1 MEVNQFFEKSILEYE
16 SLRSEYQ
23 NFIVEKFDKQ
33 DFIDYNEILFSAHSC
48 AIEGNSFSV
57 NDTRELKERGLGMI
71 PYGKTLYEAF
81 EILDHFNAYE
91 FLLNRLD
98 EPLSEKLLKD
108 THILLTEHTLP
119 YRVKGAVP
127 GEYTDTDMAAGD
139 TIFGDHTKLIPQVPK
154 LLENTQS
161 EIDKG
166 NIHPVILAAR
176 FHCFFEFLHPFRD
189 GNGRI
194 GRLFSNFIML
204 KCNHPMIIISKEDK
218 EQYISSLIFYG
229 KERTD
234 EFIIDFFFKTAIKR
248 MNGEIQEKKN
258 LTQNF
263 VQGMDSIHKLR
274 TEINFT
280 SG

>member
-1 MEVNQFFEKSILEYE
+1 MDVNRFFEKSILEYE
-16 SLRSEYQ
+16 SLRIEYQ
-23 NFIVEKFDKQ
+23 SFIVDKFDKQ

-57 NDTRELKERGLGMI
+57 NDSRELKEKGLSMI

-91 FLLNRLD
+91 FLLNRFD
-98 EPLSEKLLKD
+98 EPLNEKLLKE
-108 THILLTEHTLP
+108 THRLLTEHTLP
-119 YRVKGAVP
+119 YRVKGAIP

-154 LLENTQS
+154 LLESTQS

-166 NIHPVILAAR
+166 NIHPVILSAR

-194 GRLFSNFIML
+194 GRLFSNFILL
-204 KCNHPMIIISKEDK
+204 KYNHPMIIVSKEDK
-218 EQYISSLIFYG
+218 EHYISSLNFYR
-229 KERTD
+229 KERSD
-234 EFIIDFFFKTAIKR
+234 EYIIDFFFKTAINR
-248 MNGEIQEKKN
+248 MKSEIQEKKN

-263 VQGMDSIHKLR
+263 IQGMDSVHKLR
-274 TEINFT
+274 TEEL
-280 SG
+280 

>member
-23 NFIVEKFDKQ
+23 NFIVEKFDRQ

-57 NDTRELKERGLGMI
+57 NDTRELKEKGLGMI

-218 EQYISSLIFYG
+218 EQYISSLNFYG
-229 KERTD
+229 KEHTD

-248 MNGEIQEKKN
+248 MNDEIQEKKN

-263 VQGMDSIHKLR
+263 VQGMDSVHKLR
-274 TEINFT
+274 TEEP
-280 SG
+280 